1 MIKLKINDKPDYVS
15 ISKKCNNY
23 SVLEGIILLDIAIDT
38 LRTDFKLSDN
48 DIWKLL
54 KEYRKGIKKVN

>member
-1 MIKLKINDKPDYVS
+1 MIKLKIKDKPDYVN
-15 ISKKCNNY
+15 ISKKYNNY

-54 KEYRKGIKKVN
+54 KEYRKGIKKVD